1 MTDANNNS
9 GGGGA
14 APPEAGE
21 GGGQPSFLGSIL
33 NWLLILFLVQ
43 NVSELAKTKFMPPRH
58 AAPDT
63 PASSDSSD
71 PVGVGETGAIE
82 RQQRKPRGVTGDHG
96 GFKRGPVKP
105 KCLWDIGTTMDL
117 DVIITDSPGSPEGW
131 ELTTP
136 VDDDATGAV
145 RTKRHNILAT
155 WKQDGLIF
163 GGKSDDPNY
172 KPPGSFVLSSLFAS
186 SGVNQDMNYR
196 NDTLNIPLNEALW
209 NNETQIWA
217 HVKLQRR
224 RSFKDG
230 TDTRDRN
237 VRRKVP
243 KNDVLV
249 KRMALTR
256 YRKRKRRQDLKSL
269 IESPSREENETSS
282 RDLDSSVLTTA
293 SLNKTHDMIMMYMKP
308 SLSLQIVDMMLNFPD
323 RKAVPKQFSDHMDWY
338 EEKAVSDQSLYY
350 PILYNSE
357 FWITYQSLKEVNGT
371 LKESQLEISYQPVTM
386 WKWQL
391 FSQTEENW
399 RKQEAFT
406 GEEDHGNDQ
415 LRNMLLDTNP
425 WLLAVTA
432 VVSVLHTVFDM
443 LAFKN
448 DISFFKNKK
457 SMEGMSLRSMIMNS
471 FFSLVIL
478 LYLADNETSFMVL
491 ASNAVGLVIE
501 IWKISKAITIK
512 FEGGKIQWV
521 EDPSYGK
528 SKTKEYDEIA
538 TNHLMY
544 LTMPLVGGYGL
555 VRRACFLIGH
565 PHHLSNQFLP
575 FSILSCIRS
584 TNHGTAGYSTRSSV
598 SSTCSD
604 L

>member
-1 MTDANNNS
+1 MHLLCTLVEDIHAEIVVFHRLSWVRWCGDMTDANNNR
-9 GGGGA
+9 GGA
-14 APPEAGE
+14 TEPPAPEAGE
-21 GGGQPSFLGSIL
+21 AGGQPNILGSIL
-33 NWLLILFLVQ
+33 NWLLIFFLVQ
-43 NVSELAKTKFMPPRH
+43 NATELAKTKFMPPRDADT
-58 AAPDT
+58 AASPL
-63 PASSDSSD
+63 SD
-71 PVGVGETGAIE
+71 PVGVSSDTGAAAAE
-82 RQQRKPRGVTGDHG
+82 RQQHQQLKPKGVTSDRG
-96 GFKRGPVKP
+96 GPVKPKP
-105 KCLWDIGTTMDL
+105 KCLWDVGTTMDL

-136 VDDDATGAV
+136 VGDDATGVV
-145 RTKRHNILAT
+145 RTKRHNVLAT

-163 GGKSDDPNY
+163 GGKSDDANH
-172 KPPGSFVLSSLFAS
+172 KPSGSFVLSSLFGS
-186 SGVNQDMNYR
+186 DVNQDMNYR
-196 NDTLNIPLNEALW
+196 NDTLTIPFNEALW

-224 RSFKDG
+224 RSYKDG
-230 TDTRDRN
+230 TDTRARN
-237 VRRKVP
+237 PRRKVP

-256 YRKRKRRQDLKSL
+256 FRKRKRRQDLKSL
-269 IESPSREENETSS
+269 IESPSREENETLSE
-282 RDLDSSVLTTA
+282 DLDSSVLTTA
-293 SLNKTHDMIMMYMKP
+293 SLNKTHDQIMMYMKP
-308 SLSLQIVDMMLNFPD
+308 SLSLQIVDMMLDFPD
-323 RKAVPKQFSDHMDWY
+323 RKAIPKQFSDHMDWF
-338 EEKAVSDQSLYY
+338 EEGTVSDRSLYY

-357 FWITYQSLKEVNGT
+357 FWITYQSLLEVNGT
-371 LKESQLEISYQPVTM
+371 LKESKIEISYQPVTM

-391 FSQTEENW
+391 QSQTEENW

-457 SMEGMSLRSMIMNS
+457 SMEGMSLRSMLMNS

-501 IWKISKAITIK
+501 IWKISKAVTIK
-512 FEGGKIQWV
+512 FDGGKIQWV

-544 LTMPLVGGYGL
+544 LTMPLVSGYGL
-555 VRRACFLIGH
+555 VRRA
-565 PHHLSNQFLP
+565 
-575 FSILSCIRS
+575 
-584 TNHGTAGYSTRSSV
+584 
-598 SSTCSD
+598 
-604 L
+604 